1 MRKFIKTLVLLIG
14 IILTGCIGNKNE
26 IPKQYL
32 GKYKLLYPGSKISE
46 EGKIIEKYSESEK
59 ITKGYAT
66 LSKKGSRYTLYIKRD
81 PSENYLAKEN
91 RAVFLDMERDNLEM
105 NAQLRKVE
113 GEKGEYKEYYTVY
126 FKDEKIIGDENKS
139 PASIWYAI
147 QGKKNI
153 NLEKVNGKYILS
165 IYGHQFIKE

>member
-46 EGKIIEKYSESEK
+46 QGKIIEQYSESEK
-59 ITKGYAT
+59 TTKGYAT
-66 LSKKGSRYTLYIKRD
+66 LSKNGSRYILYIKRD

-105 NAQLRKVE
+105 NAQLKKIE
-113 GEKGEYKEYYTVY
+113 GEKGEYKENYTVY
-126 FKDEKIIGDENKS
+126 FKDEKIVGDENKS

-147 QGKKNI
+147 QGEKNI
-153 NLEKVNGKYILS
+153 NLEKINGKYILS
-165 IYGHQFIKE
+165 IYGHKFIKE